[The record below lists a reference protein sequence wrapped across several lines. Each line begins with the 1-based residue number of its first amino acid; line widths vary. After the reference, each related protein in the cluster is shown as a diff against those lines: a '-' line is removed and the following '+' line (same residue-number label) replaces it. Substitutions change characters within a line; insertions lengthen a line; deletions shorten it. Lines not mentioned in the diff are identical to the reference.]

1 MAKSDVQVMLTKDV
15 VKLGK
20 LGDLV
25 NVAPGYAQN
34 YLLPNG
40 LAVRATAGIN
50 KEVERRKEKERQ
62 RLIAIRQEAEGRKAT
77 LSSIG
82 TLIVKKAVGD
92 NKSSIFGSVTD
103 REVAQLILAK
113 STLEI
118 DRREITV
125 PDIKQVGTYD
135 VEIKLHAEVTA
146 TVKVQVVPE

>member
-1 MAKSDVQVMLTKDV
+1 MAKSNVQVMLIKDV

-34 YLLPNG
+34 FLLPNG
-40 LAVRATAGIN
+40 MAVRATLGIT

-62 RLIAIRQEAEGRKAT
+62 RLISIRQEAESQKAN
-77 LSSIG
+77 LGAIG
-82 TLIVKKAVGD
+82 TLIIKKAVGE
-92 NKSSIFGSVTD
+92 NNSIFGSVTD

-113 STLEI
+113 SSLEI

-135 VEIKLHAEVTA
+135 VEIKLHSEVIA
-146 TVKVQVVPE
+146 TVKIQVVPE

>member
-1 MAKSDVQVMLTKDV
+1 MAKSNVQLMLTKDV

-34 YLLPNG
+34 FLLPNG
-40 LAVRATAGIN
+40 MAVRATAGIT

-62 RLIAIRQEAEGRKAT
+62 RLIAIREEAENRKAT
-77 LSSIG
+77 LSAIG
-82 TLIVKKAVGD
+82 TLIIKKAVGE
-92 NKSSIFGSVTD
+92 NNSIFGSVTD

-125 PDIKQVGTYD
+125 PDIKQIGTFD
-135 VEIKLHAEVTA
+135 VEIKLHAEVLA
-146 TVKVQVVPE
+146 TVKIQVVPE

>member
-1 MAKSDVQVMLTKDV
+1 MAKSNVQVMLIKDV

-34 YLLPNG
+34 FLLPNG
-40 LAVRATAGIN
+40 MAVRATVGIT

-62 RLIAIRQEAEGRKAT
+62 RLIAIRQEAENLKAT
-77 LSSIG
+77 LATIG
-82 TLIVKKAVGD
+82 TLIIKKAVGE
-92 NKSSIFGSVTD
+92 NESIFGSVTD

-113 STLEI
+113 STLEV

-146 TVKVQVVPE
+146 TIKIQVVPE